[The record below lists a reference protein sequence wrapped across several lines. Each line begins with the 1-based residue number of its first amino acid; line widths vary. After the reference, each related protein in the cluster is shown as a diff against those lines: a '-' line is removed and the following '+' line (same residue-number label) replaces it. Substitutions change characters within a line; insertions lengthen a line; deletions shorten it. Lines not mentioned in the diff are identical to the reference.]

1 MNTRR
6 GRKDG
11 NNYKDAEDKE
21 TETDKQVMSEKK
33 GRRVTPGRQSD
44 H

>member
-11 NNYKDAEDKE
+11 NNYKDAEDKDKE
-21 TETDKQVMSEKK
+21 TETDKQVMRKE
-33 GRRVTPGRQSD
+33 GPQSD
-44 H
+44 SRETK